1 MLAAAAAV
9 VAAPPQLAELPLC
22 PVVSRLLVGDW
33 IAEFLSRHPE
43 GRVVDLRRGV
53 AGLRAGARYLFL
65 AGDSLELLDSA
76 AAARFFGDLG
86 AAFPKSL
93 VAFSA
98 SPRLLSQWQLA
109 DVHRFPCVFSDVWL
123 IATATVGDAARRV
136 GRWRAMREWL
146 LARNLRLN
154 LVQLG

>member
-1 MLAAAAAV
+1 MPAAAV
-9 VAAPPQLAELPLC
+9 ATAAPPQLPELPLC
-22 PVVSRLLVGDW
+22 PVVSRLLVGHW
-33 IAEFLSRHPE
+33 ITEFSSRYPE

-53 AGLRAGARYLFL
+53 TGLRAGVRYLFL
-65 AGDSLELLDSA
+65 AGDSLEVLDAA
-76 AAARFFGDLG
+76 AAARFFGELG

-123 IATATVGDAARRV
+123 IATATVGDAARRF
-136 GRWRAMREWL
+136 GGWRAMRERL
-146 LARNLRLN
+146 LARKLRLN

>member
-1 MLAAAAAV
+1 MPAAAV
-9 VAAPPQLAELPLC
+9 AAPAPLQLSELRLC
-22 PVVSRLLVGDW
+22 PVVSRLLVGHW
-33 IAEFLSRHPE
+33 IADFSSRYPE

-53 AGLRAGARYLFL
+53 TGLRAGCRYLFL
-65 AGDSLELLDSA
+65 AGDSLEVLDAA

-98 SPRLLSQWQLA
+98 SPRLLSRWQLS
-109 DVHRFPCVFSDVWL
+109 DVHRFPCVFTDVWL
-123 IATATVGDAARRV
+123 IATATVGDAARRF
-136 GRWRAMREWL
+136 GGWRVMREWL